1 MNTKRAVT
9 GQHSEA
15 GGAESGGA
23 RLFRDRRDAGRRLIR
38 RLWAFRG
45 PEVVILALS
54 PGGAAVAHE
63 IATGLRVQFDV
74 VTDQRTTPY
83 RRMRGSFC
91 LADCTVVL
99 VDDVMV
105 DTMAVEMACRTAYRH
120 GAVRVVAAVPVATQA
135 AIDHLTAVVDN
146 VVCLEVPARLDIG
159 DEWYRDDPP
168 LGAKVTEM
176 EDFRSRRAD
185 A

>member
-1 MNTKRAVT
+1 MNTKKAVI

-15 GGAESGGA
+15 GGAKSLEAGS
-23 RLFRDRRDAGRRLIR
+23 FRDRRAAWRRLIG
-38 RLWAFRG
+38 RLRAFRG

-63 IATGLRVQFDV
+63 IATGLRVQVDV

-105 DTMAVEMACRTAYRH
+105 DAAAVETACRTAYRH
-120 GAVRVVAAVPVATQA
+120 GAV
-135 AIDHLTAVVDN
+135 
-146 VVCLEVPARLDIG
+146 
-159 DEWYRDDPP
+159 
-168 LGAKVTEM
+168 
-176 EDFRSRRAD
+176 
-185 A
+185 